1 MSITARLV
9 STRSVSILELNHTT
23 SHWFVARGL
32 KRVFPQKKNPQKT
45 PLRIV
50 AVSLQDSSRIQ
61 RVFPKKTPLHI
72 VAGITA
78 GFQQD
83 FYQGMKGYKVHVNPR
98 EPTPVVMISEI
109 LPKNQR
115 VQRIFGDPRR
125 SFHRR
130 GSSTRGTRQSGGR
143 GRHLAPP
150 RAEPGA
156 GRAVAPVPLRHH
168 AEPGAGSRADRRARR
183 LARQ

>member
-32 KRVFPQKKNPQKT
+32 KRVFPQKKIPQKT

-50 AVSLQDSSRIQ
+50 AGITAGFQQDSAS
-61 RVFPKKTPLHI
+61 FPQKTPLRI

-83 FYQGMKGYKVHVNPR
+83 FYQGMKGYTVHVNH
-98 EPTPVVMISEI
+98 V
-109 LPKNQR
+109 NQL
-115 VQRIFGDPRR
+115 Q
-125 SFHRR
+125 
-130 GSSTRGTRQSGGR
+130 
-143 GRHLAPP
+143 
-150 RAEPGA
+150 
-156 GRAVAPVPLRHH
+156 
-168 AEPGAGSRADRRARR
+168 
-183 LARQ
+183 